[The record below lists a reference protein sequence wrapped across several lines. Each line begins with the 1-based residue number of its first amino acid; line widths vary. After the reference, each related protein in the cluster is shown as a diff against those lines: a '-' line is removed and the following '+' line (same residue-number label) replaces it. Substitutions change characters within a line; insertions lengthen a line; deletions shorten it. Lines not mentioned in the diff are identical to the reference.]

1 MENRQG
7 ANRFVVEP
15 PALDA
20 AITGIQFRPG
30 ALRQID
36 AAGSGGSASV
46 GLDGAAGCCNDNA
59 AAADALIRAEEV
71 EAEAARVARVVE
83 EATGPSTD
91 AFTMDDVQSDDEA
104 VGGRGMKGT
113 AKSATKSTAAVED
126 RVESAAATMAATSPG
141 AVSVHASES
150 SLGDS
155 SSDDAASRSGSGR
168 VREAVR
174 SLEAGVS
181 SETVAVRYG
190 ADDVSQ
196 GRPRGDSSG
205 DRRRRARSASYVDG
219 NDRRDKRMRDE
230 AYGQR
235 RGDRRVVTRE
245 DRFAMDTSAPLHSSQ
260 VPRYEGEYVP
270 QFCPPPPF
278 PTGSDWGVAAGGG
291 SRGAERSHVG
301 GRAARPAHRSD
312 ERSRDRQRD
321 VCQARAADRHR
332 DGRRS
337 RSPRRP
343 RQ

>member
-1 MENRQG
+1 
-7 ANRFVVEP
+7 VVEP

-20 AITGIQFRPG
+20 AITGIQFYGP
-30 ALRQID
+30 LRQIE
-36 AAGSGGSASV
+36 AAGSGGSAAV
-46 GLDGAAGCCNDNA
+46 GVADVADSCDDSA
-59 AAADALIRAEEV
+59 AAADALIRAEEA
-71 EAEAARVARVVE
+71 EAEAARVSRVVE

-91 AFTMDDVQSDDEA
+91 AFTMDDVPSDDEA
-104 VGGRGMKGT
+104 VGGRGMMGT
-113 AKSATKSTAAVED
+113 AKSPAAGED
-126 RVESAAATMAATSPG
+126 RVESN

-150 SLGDS
+150 SLDGS
-155 SSDDAASRSGSGR
+155 FSDDAAGRTGSGR

-181 SETVAVRYG
+181 SETVAVHYG
-190 ADDVSQ
+190 ADDVSR

-205 DRRRRARSASYVDG
+205 DRRRRARSASYVDV
-219 NDRRDKRMRDE
+219 NDRLRDE

-235 RGDRRVVTRE
+235 RVDRRVVARE
-245 DRFAMDTSAPLHSSQ
+245 DRVAVDTSAPARSSL
-260 VPRYEGEYVP
+260 VPRYAGEYVP

-278 PTGSDWGVAAGGG
+278 PAGAVWGVAAGGE

-301 GRAARPAHRSD
+301 ERAARPGHRSG

-321 VCQARAADRHR
+321 ACQARAADRHR
-332 DGRRS
+332 NDRRS

>member
-7 ANRFVVEP
+7 GNRFVVEP

-20 AITGIQFRPG
+20 AITGIQFYGP
-30 ALRQID
+30 LRQIE
-36 AAGSGGSASV
+36 AAGSGGSAAV
-46 GLDGAAGCCNDNA
+46 GVDDVAGSCDDSA
-59 AAADALIRAEEV
+59 AAADALIRAEEA
-71 EAEAARVARVVE
+71 EAEAARVSRVVE

-91 AFTMDDVQSDDEA
+91 AFTMDDVPSDDEA
-104 VGGRGMKGT
+104 VGGRGMTGT
-113 AKSATKSTAAVED
+113 AKSTAAVED
-126 RVESAAATMAATSPG
+126 RVESAAVTMAAASPD

-150 SLGDS
+150 SLDGS
-155 SSDDAASRSGSGR
+155 FSDDAAGRTGSGR

-190 ADDVSQ
+190 ADDVSR

-219 NDRRDKRMRDE
+219 NDRQAKRMRDE

-235 RGDRRVVTRE
+235 RVDRRVVARE
-245 DRFAMDTSAPLHSSQ
+245 DRVAMDTSAPVRSSL
-260 VPRYEGEYVP
+260 VPRYAGEYVP

-278 PTGSDWGVAAGGG
+278 PAGAVWGVAAGGE

-301 GRAARPAHRSD
+301 GRAARPGHRSG

-321 VCQARAADRHR
+321 ACQARAADRHR
-332 DGRRS
+332 NDRRS